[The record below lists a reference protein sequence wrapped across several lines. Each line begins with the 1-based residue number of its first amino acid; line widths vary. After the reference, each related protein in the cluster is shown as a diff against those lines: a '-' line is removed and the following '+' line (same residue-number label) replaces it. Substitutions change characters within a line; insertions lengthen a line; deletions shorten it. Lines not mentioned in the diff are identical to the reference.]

1 MQYPTEIQT
10 GMTLPTLG
18 TMVPQQ
24 FEMDGVLPRSY
35 LQNVDI
41 EKQGVAGQALALGFD
56 TPMFQSTAEEYLSSA
71 REKDL
76 SEYAQ
81 QRQAGVDPKTSYFS
95 FANTSSSPVNFNYTT
110 RPMSNLGLST
120 NTVPFMYD
128 GASWTQQDPSRSE
141 YRTTM
146 GNSIIKKNSQLRS
159 VRLY

>member
-76 SEYAQ
+76 SELQ
-81 QRQAGVDPKTSYFS
+81 EQRMAGVDPKTSYFG
-95 FANTSSSPVNFNYTT
+95 FANTNSSPVNFNYTT

-128 GASWTQQDPSRSE
+128 GASWTQQDPSRSQ

-146 GNSIIKKNSQLRS
+146 GQQIVGKNTELRS